1 MGVQVDPT
9 LKLVPISEFSSI
21 VGTIPTLEL
30 RK

>member
-1 MGVQVDPT
+1 VVVKAYPT
-9 LKLVPISEFSSI
+9 LKVVSVYKISPI